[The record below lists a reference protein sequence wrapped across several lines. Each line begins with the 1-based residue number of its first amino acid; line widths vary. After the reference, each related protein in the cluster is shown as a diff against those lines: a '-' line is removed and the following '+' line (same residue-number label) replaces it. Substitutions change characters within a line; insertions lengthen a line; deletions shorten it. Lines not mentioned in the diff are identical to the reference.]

1 VGSPGYI
8 TRTGVELDAQTLVA
22 IERHGSV
29 GRTPVLVTVD
39 DCVRGVAAF
48 GDPVRADARAC
59 LTALRDLGYE
69 LAILS
74 GDHPRVVQAVADELA
89 IPFASVLGG
98 ATPETK
104 LAFIE
109 ARRASGPV
117 LMVGDGVNDAAALS
131 AASVGIAVHGGAE
144 ASLNAADVFLTRSGL
159 MPLVELVAGARRT
172 LGVIRRSI
180 GFSLVY
186 NLVGVGLAMSGA
198 LNPLIAAVMMPLSS
212 LTVLT
217 SSLVSRTFRKPNAPA
232 PSVEAPPLA
241 VAEVTP

>member
-1 VGSPGYI
+1 
-8 TRTGVELDAQTLVA
+8 
-22 IERHGSV
+22 
-29 GRTPVLVTVD
+29 
-39 DCVRGVAAF
+39 
-48 GDPVRADARAC
+48 
-59 LTALRDLGYE
+59 
-69 LAILS
+69 
-74 GDHPRVVQAVADELA
+74 
-89 IPFASVLGG
+89 
-98 ATPETK
+98 
-104 LAFIE
+104 
-109 ARRASGPV
+109 
-117 LMVGDGVNDAAALS
+117 
-131 AASVGIAVHGGAE
+131 
-144 ASLNAADVFLTRSGL
+144 